1 MRVKGLGGGKQSE
14 GEGKWEGT
22 DRDTDP
28 PPQNLV
34 WCLSSS

>member
-1 MRVKGLGGGKQSE
+1 MLVKGWGGGKQSE
-14 GEGKWEGT
+14 GEGTWEGT

-28 PPQNLV
+28 LQNLV